1 MLQRQ
6 VVTPDLEY
14 APPAAAWIAR
24 GAYPA
29 FREAL
34 PTGETTQGRYRM
46 RFAAGDDDLDA
57 ILRLRFDVF
66 NLELGEGMDAS
77 FETGRDEDE
86 FDPLCHHL
94 MVEEAATGRL
104 VGTYRMM
111 TSSMAARGAG
121 FYSAGEFYLGLLP
134 DAVLDHSIEAGRA
147 CIHAE
152 FRDRQVLFLL
162 WKGLASYM
170 AWNRKRYL
178 FGCCSLT
185 SQDPAVGVGA
195 LARLA
200 AEGAVD
206 RDLRVVPLPGLE
218 CRLTPEDAR
227 PAGATRLPILFRT
240 YLRHGAKVLGA
251 PAIDREFKT
260 IDFFTCLDVAT
271 MAPDHLRLF
280 FS

>member
-6 VVTPDLEY
+6 MVTPGLTY
-14 APPAAAWIAR
+14 APPAAPFTTPE
-24 GAYPA
+24 AYPA

-34 PTGETTQGRYRM
+34 PTTETAQGRYRV
-46 RFAAGDDDLDA
+46 RFAKSSDDLDA
-57 ILRLRFDVF
+57 VLRLRFDVF

-77 FETGRDEDE
+77 FETGRDEDA

-111 TSSMAARGAG
+111 TSSMAARGRG

-134 DAVLDHSIEAGRA
+134 DAVLDQAIEVGRA
-147 CIHAE
+147 CIHAD
-152 FRDRQVLFLL
+152 FRNRQTLYLL

-170 AWNRKRYL
+170 TWNRKRYL

-185 SQDPAVGVGA
+185 SQDPAVGIGA

-200 AEGAVD
+200 ADGAVD

-218 CRLTPEDAR
+218 CRLTPADAM
-227 PAGATRLPILFRT
+227 PAGETRLPILFRT
-240 YLRHGAKVLGA
+240 YLRHGAKVLGP
-251 PAIDREFKT
+251 PAIDRDFKT
-260 IDFFTCLDVAT
+260 IDFFTCLDVAS
-271 MAPDHLRLF
+271 MAPEHRRLF